1 MKHEELV
8 NMNMKDLKARLKEIG
23 TQAQTAEGE
32 ALDALT
38 TEAEDIN
45 GILQDIQNRAN
56 IAGLAAQAGDNAGE
70 GTPGEKGDDVKNK
83 KREERGQSLK
93 DGKTVQFNAKVAF
106 GSVQNALSVTQA
118 VTPKHT
124 ASDVKETFNDV
135 SSLVDRVRAI
145 PLNGGETYQRGYVK
159 SYGDGA
165 GSTAESADYSATE
178 PTFGY
183 VTMEKQKIT
192 AYTEEPEEMVKLPN
206 ADYDSVVE
214 GSVTRAIRKYMNRQI
229 LIGDGTSGKFK
240 GIFHNPTKTADQV
253 INPATDLSMKAIT
266 DETLDD
272 IIYGYGGDEE
282 VEDVAVLILNKKDL
296 KAFAKLKDKQGRKF
310 YTIVNHGNT
319 GTIDGVPYV
328 INSACKAVTDA
339 QTSTA
344 EYCMAYGPLSNYEM
358 PIFSDIDARKS
369 TDYKFKQ
376 GQIAYRADIFAGGAV
391 AAYNG
396 FIRVKRPEAGK

>member
-56 IAGLAAQAGDNAGE
+56 IAGLAAQAGDDAGE

-214 GSVTRAIRKYMNRQI
+214 
-229 LIGDGTSGKFK
+229 D
-240 GIFHNPTKTADQV
+240 
-253 INPATDLSMKAIT
+253 
-266 DETLDD
+266 
-272 IIYGYGGDEE
+272 
-282 VEDVAVLILNKKDL
+282 
-296 KAFAKLKDKQGRKF
+296 
-310 YTIVNHGNT
+310 
-319 GTIDGVPYV
+319 
-328 INSACKAVTDA
+328 
-339 QTSTA
+339 
-344 EYCMAYGPLSNYEM
+344 
-358 PIFSDIDARKS
+358 RKS
-369 TDYKFKQ
+369 
-376 GQIAYRADIFAGGAV
+376 V
-391 AAYNG
+391 
-396 FIRVKRPEAGK
+396 V

>member
-56 IAGLAAQAGDNAGE
+56 IAGLAAQVGDTAGE

-106 GSVQNALSVTQA
+106 RSVQNALSVTQA

-165 GSTAESADYSATE
+165 ESTAESAD
-178 PTFGY
+178 
-183 VTMEKQKIT
+183 
-192 AYTEEPEEMVKLPN
+192 
-206 ADYDSVVE
+206 
-214 GSVTRAIRKYMNRQI
+214 
-229 LIGDGTSGKFK
+229 
-240 GIFHNPTKTADQV
+240 
-253 INPATDLSMKAIT
+253 
-266 DETLDD
+266 
-272 IIYGYGGDEE
+272 
-282 VEDVAVLILNKKDL
+282 
-296 KAFAKLKDKQGRKF
+296 
-310 YTIVNHGNT
+310 
-319 GTIDGVPYV
+319 
-328 INSACKAVTDA
+328 
-339 QTSTA
+339 
-344 EYCMAYGPLSNYEM
+344 
-358 PIFSDIDARKS
+358 
-369 TDYKFKQ
+369 
-376 GQIAYRADIFAGGAV
+376 
-391 AAYNG
+391 
-396 FIRVKRPEAGK
+396 

>member
-56 IAGLAAQAGDNAGE
+56 IAGLAAQAGDDAGE

-83 KREERGQSLK
+83 KREERGRSLK

-159 SYGDGA
+159 SYGGGA

-192 AYTEEPEEMVKLPN
+192 AYTEEPEEMIKLPN
-206 ADYDSVVE
+206 ADYDGVVE
-214 GSVTRAIRKYMNRQI
+214 GLS
-229 LIGDGTSGKFK
+229 LIH
-240 GIFHNPTKTADQV
+240 I
-253 INPATDLSMKAIT
+253 
-266 DETLDD
+266 
-272 IIYGYGGDEE
+272 
-282 VEDVAVLILNKKDL
+282 
-296 KAFAKLKDKQGRKF
+296 
-310 YTIVNHGNT
+310 
-319 GTIDGVPYV
+319 
-328 INSACKAVTDA
+328 
-339 QTSTA
+339 
-344 EYCMAYGPLSNYEM
+344 
-358 PIFSDIDARKS
+358 
-369 TDYKFKQ
+369 
-376 GQIAYRADIFAGGAV
+376 
-391 AAYNG
+391 
-396 FIRVKRPEAGK
+396 

>member
-56 IAGLAAQAGDNAGE
+56 IAGLAAQAGDDAGE

-192 AYTEEPEEMVKLPN
+192 AYTEEPEEMFKLPN
-206 ADYDSVVE
+206 ADYDGVVE

-229 LIGDGTSGKFK
+229 MIGDGTSGKFK
-240 GIFHNPTKTADQV
+240 GIFHNTAKPADQV
-253 INPATDLSMKAIT
+253 IDPTTDLSMKAIT

-272 IIYGYGGDEE
+272 IIYGYGGDE
-282 VEDVAVLILNKKDL
+282 EDVAVLILNKKDL

-328 INSACKAVTDA
+328 INSACKAVTDE
-339 QTSTA
+339 QTSQD

-358 PIFSDIDARKS
+358 PIFSDINRLQIQ
-369 TDYKFKQ
+369 TGTNCIQ
-376 GQIAYRADIFAGGAV
+376 GGHFR
-391 AAYNG
+391 
-396 FIRVKRPEAGK
+396 RRRSCCL